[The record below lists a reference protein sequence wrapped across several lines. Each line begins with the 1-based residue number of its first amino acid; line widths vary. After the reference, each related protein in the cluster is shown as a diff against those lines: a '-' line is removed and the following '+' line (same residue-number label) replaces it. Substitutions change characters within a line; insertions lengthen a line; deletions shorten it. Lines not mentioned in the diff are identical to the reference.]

1 MPSPSYSSGEP
12 NPFFNFKEDNFN
24 DMPLPRTDENPFH
37 SWEEQL
43 SSSAL
48 ELQSPMPR
56 HSPVN
61 ETSGSSNSASHS
73 DSLWDERS
81 PLVGMPTSGK
91 VALATIMREQNTPKE
106 FNLYGTDQVVAATPP
121 EIADQLL

>member
-1 MPSPSYSSGEP
+1 MTFPSYSSGET
-12 NPFFNFKEDNFN
+12 NPFSNFKEDNFTE
-24 DMPLPRTDENPFH
+24 MPLPRTDENPFN

-61 ETSGSSNSASHS
+61 ETSSSSNSASHS

-91 VALATIMREQNTPKE
+91 VALATIMQQQNTPE
-106 FNLYGTDQVVAATPP
+106 QFILYGTDQVATAAP
-121 EIADQLL
+121 LK